1 MKISRFGRL
10 LVGTWA
16 FATSASAQSPVAIVE
31 DFKGN
36 PSSVAFMDYLEAG
49 KVIRLAP
56 QDSIVLSYLK
66 SCVREAIR
74 GGTVKVGIVQ
84 SEVQSGQVERTKVDC
99 DAGKM
104 VPAPHQVNDS
114 AGMVF
119 RHRPPRAVR
128 PAPDPQFTLYGLC
141 PIVELKGAGTLVMER
156 LDKPGE
162 RYMLAIGQKQLVR
175 GAFFD
180 FATNGKSLTAGGV
193 YGATW
198 NTHQVVFKVDR
209 SAKSGRTP
217 IVGRLLRLAPAS

>member
-1 MKISRFGRL
+1 
-10 LVGTWA
+10 
-16 FATSASAQSPVAIVE
+16 
-31 DFKGN
+31 
-36 PSSVAFMDYLEAG
+36 MDYLDAG

-74 GGTVKVGIVQ
+74 GGTVKVGIDQ
-84 SEVQSGQVERTKVDC
+84 SEVQAGQVERTKVDC
-99 DAGKM
+99 DTGKM
-104 VPAPHQVNDS
+104 VPPPRQVNDS

-119 RHRPPRAVR
+119 RRPLGS
-128 PAPDPQFTLYGLC
+128 APHPQFTLYGLC
-141 PIVELKGAGTLVMER
+141 PLVEVKGAGTLVMER

-162 RYMLAIGQKQLVR
+162 RYMLAIGQKQLVH

-180 FATNGKSLTAGGV
+180 FASNGKSLTAGGI

-198 NTHQVVFKVDR
+198 NTHQVVFKVDP